1 MKIKKLSLI
10 VLFITV
16 IMVIVTGC
24 GSSSQ
29 NESTSDSSKKEVTVK
44 IGADSSVF
52 STAFYVARDKG
63 YFKKYGINAQINPYS
78 YGIDTIDAVL
88 TNQVDVGLAMDFA
101 ALSRLSS
108 GDLKI
113 FSFIQQVDS
122 SKEKVVARDG
132 INSPE
137 ELKGKPIGVKR
148 GTVDEYAMVRYLEK
162 YNIKIDEVKKQGF
175 SSDAEILSAFEKGDV
190 QATFFSGNL
199 LDKALTVKGAKVIG
213 SKADI
218 PFAAR
223 GFLAANSKFLGQKD
237 VVKNI
242 LLALNDANEYMNQDP
257 SGAAEVMAKA
267 LKAPKDSLEKDIKS
281 RSNDIRLND
290 DDVKQL
296 QDVYEYSST
305 NKLIK
310 GGFNLKDKID
320 TDALKEAL
328 PEKLTYKPEN
338 IK

>member
-1 MKIKKLSLI
+1 M
-10 VLFITV
+10 
-16 IMVIVTGC
+16 
-24 GSSSQ
+24 
-29 NESTSDSSKKEVTVK
+29 
-44 IGADSSVF
+44 
-52 STAFYVARDKG
+52 
-63 YFKKYGINAQINPYS
+63 
-78 YGIDTIDAVL
+78 
-88 TNQVDVGLAMDFA
+88 
-101 ALSRLSS
+101 
-108 GDLKI
+108 
-113 FSFIQQVDS
+113 
-122 SKEKVVARDG
+122 
-132 INSPE
+132 
-137 ELKGKPIGVKR
+137 
-148 GTVDEYAMVRYLEK
+148 EK

-218 PFAAR
+218 PFASR

-242 LLALNDANEYMNQDP
+242 LLALNDANKYMNQDP

>member
-1 MKIKKLSLI
+1 MKSKKLCI
-10 VLFITV
+10 IALFIVGMMT
-16 IMVIVTGC
+16 IVTGC
-24 GSSSQ
+24 GSGSQ
-29 NESTSDSSKKEVTVK
+29 TSGTSDSSKKEVTVK
-44 IGADSSVF
+44 IGADSSAF
-52 STAFYVARDKG
+52 STLFYVARDKG
-63 YFKKYGINAQINPYS
+63 YFEKHGIEAQINPYS

-113 FSFIQQVDS
+113 FAFNQQVDS

-132 INSPE
+132 INSPG
-137 ELKGKPIGVKR
+137 ELKGQSIAVKR

-175 SSDAEILSAFEKGDV
+175 SSDAEILSAFQKGDV
-190 QATFFSGNL
+190 KATFFSGNL
-199 LDKALTVKGAKVIG
+199 LDKALQVQGAKVIG

-218 PFAAR
+218 PFASR
-223 GFLAANSKFLGQKD
+223 GFLLANSKFLGQKD
-237 VVKNI
+237 VAKNI
-242 LLALNDANEYMNQDP
+242 LLALNDATKYINENP
-257 SGAAEVMAKA
+257 AGAAEVMTKA
-267 LKAPKDSLEKDIKS
+267 LKIPQDSLEKDIKS

-296 QDVYEYSST
+296 QEVYEYASDS
-305 NKLIK
+305 KLIK

-320 TDALKEAL
+320 TNPLKAAL
-328 PEKLTYKPEN
+328 PGKLTYKPE
-338 IK
+338 